1 MIIPQITK
9 TESNN
14 CLLTYIIFAVA
25 ELKEIVKRLDIPATC
40 TALKQRNKYLLNGTY
55 QINPNRTSVSLVTVQ
70 CDMTSKNG
78 VGVTVVGHDSEST
91 VKV

>member
-1 MIIPQITK
+1 MIIT
-9 TESNN
+9 
-14 CLLTYIIFAVA
+14 IFVFAFA
-25 ELKEIVKRLDIPATC
+25 ELKDIVKTLDIPITC
-40 TALKQRNKYLLNGTY
+40 TALKQRKKYLTNGTY
-55 QINPNRTSVSLVTVQ
+55 HINPNRTSVSLVTVQ